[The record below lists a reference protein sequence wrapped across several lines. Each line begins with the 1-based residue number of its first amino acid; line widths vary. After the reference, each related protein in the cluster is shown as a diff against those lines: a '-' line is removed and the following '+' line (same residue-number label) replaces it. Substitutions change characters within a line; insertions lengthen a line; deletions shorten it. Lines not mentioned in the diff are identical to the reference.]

1 MAAIRHKLSAR
12 PSSGTPSAFSTRGVV
27 VLLKTFASIPPP
39 DFGPSL
45 RGALYMQDMQVKG
58 SVRSPCI
65 PNGPISHKHAVGV
78 SVRKELQCRDSGFV
92 QSVCRCVAFWAIA
105 GLLES
110 KRPPTWGPVGL
121 QRRRSKSSARDDDGR
136 TSAILLCSS
145 EKLQCHQ
152 LQPEVAVKLKIL
164 KSRRNASLFGIC
176 AAQKENLI
184 YCAVQHI

>member
-1 MAAIRHKLSAR
+1 MAAISHVFTIRRAAQILGRDEDLLWELSDPRAPEDGKLCVYDIDALKPPPSPTMASRRFAKLSRIRSIA
-12 PSSGTPSAFSTRGVV
+12 PVN
-27 VLLKTFASIPPP
+27 LKT
-39 DFGPSL
+39 
-45 RGALYMQDMQVKG
+45 
-58 SVRSPCI
+58 SVPRCS
-65 PNGPISHKHAVGV
+65 AYAY
-78 SVRKELQCRDSGFV
+78 V

-176 AAQKENLI
+176 A
-184 YCAVQHI
+184 VP